1 MLIAVLFWISI
12 PLSLAASVI
21 GVWKDK
27 FWLVLIGAVLFLPI
41 SYYLNGSPTLHGL
54 AILLPLFQVGS
65 AAAVREGN
73 KRWAWFLL
81 APAFL
86 MVIWFVV
93 VIVLYQVS

>member
-1 MLIAVLFWISI
+1 MLIAVLFWASI
-12 PLSLAASVI
+12 PLSLVVSVI

-27 FWLVLIGAVLFLPI
+27 FWLVLIGAVAFLPI
-41 SYYLNGSPTLHGL
+41 SYYMNGSPTLHGL
-54 AILLPLFQVGS
+54 AILFPLFQVGS

-73 KRWAWFLL
+73 KQWAWLLL

-86 MVIWFVV
+86 VVIWFVV